1 MTNIEKTY
9 MTLQVNGQTI
19 KLDHEGYL
27 QEPSDWNED
36 VARSI
41 AEKENIELTDNVW
54 EVVNFVRD
62 YYESYQCIPEH
73 RKLLQ
78 ELRKRHGKEKATRKY
93 IYALFPY
100 GYGQQACKIAGMRVP
115 LKLLLDL

>member
-1 MTNIEKTY
+1 MSQILKVNDVEINI
-9 MTLQVNGQTI
+9 
-19 KLDHEGYL
+19 DHEGYL
-27 QEPSDWNED
+27 LDPADWNTD
-36 VARSI
+36 VAQAI
-41 AEKENIELTDNVW
+41 ADKESIELTDDVW
-54 EVVNFVRD
+54 EVVSFVREHFE
-62 YYESYQCIPEH
+62 YNQCIPEH

-93 IYALFPY
+93 VYKLFPY